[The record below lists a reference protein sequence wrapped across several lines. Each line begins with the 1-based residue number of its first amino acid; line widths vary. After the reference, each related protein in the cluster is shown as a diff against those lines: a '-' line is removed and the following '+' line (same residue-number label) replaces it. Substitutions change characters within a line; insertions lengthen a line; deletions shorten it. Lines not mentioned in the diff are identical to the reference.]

1 MKFLT
6 ALIATTILST
16 SLLAGNAAKQSQ
28 LASDMRTMLSALVDI
43 QNAGF
48 YNSKEGMKEGIERLK
63 KGLHSLSTTD
73 AKSYLPDSQAYA
85 DKFAQKRARMITMYA
100 DDLLESL
107 KYNHMEDAQDDYA
120 LIMKQCTSCH
130 LRLRKQLK

>member
-6 ALIATTILST
+6 AIIVTTILST
-16 SLLAGNAAKQSQ
+16 SLLAGSAKKQGQ

-48 YNSKEGMKEGIERLK
+48 YNSKEGMIEGIERLK
-63 KGLHSLSTTD
+63 KGLHSLNTTD
-73 AKSYLPDSQAYA
+73 AKSYLPESQAYA
-85 DKFAQKRARMITMYA
+85 DKFAQKRAKMITMYA
-100 DDLLESL
+100 DDLVESL
-107 KYNHMEDAQDDYA
+107 KYDHMEDAQQDYT

-130 LRLRKQLK
+130 LRLRQQIK

>member
-6 ALIATTILST
+6 TLIVTLILST
-16 SLLAGNAAKQSQ
+16 SVVASNAAKQAQ
-28 LASDMRTMLSALVDI
+28 LSSDMRTMLSAMEDI
-43 QNAGF
+43 QKAGF
-48 YNSKEGMKEGIERLK
+48 YNSKEGMTDGVKRLK
-63 KGLHSLSTTD
+63 KGLHSLNTTD
-73 AKSYLPDSQAYA
+73 AKSYLPDSQANA

-107 KYNHMEDAQDDYA
+107 KNNEMEDAQDDYS

-130 LRLRKQLK
+130 FRIRKN